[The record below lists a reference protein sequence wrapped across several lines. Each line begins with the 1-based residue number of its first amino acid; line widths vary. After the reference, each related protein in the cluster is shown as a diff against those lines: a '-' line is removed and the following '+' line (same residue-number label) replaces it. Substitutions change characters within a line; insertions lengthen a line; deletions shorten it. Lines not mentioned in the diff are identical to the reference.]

1 MPIFQPTADMMSPLR
16 LFLEADVVVK
26 LVMVGLLAA
35 SVWTWAIIFTH
46 GTRLARLSR
55 KTAAYEQEFWAAS
68 DIDDFHQRRGSD
80 KLPVAAVLSAG
91 MDEWRRSTRTRSID
105 RAGTRERL
113 ASRMAAAAAAE
124 LDRLGD
130 RLNILATVGSVA
142 PFVGLFGTVWG
153 IMRSFT
159 AIAGANNTSLAT
171 VAPGIAEALFA
182 TAIGLFAAIPA
193 VIAYNRL
200 THGLDRLEARLSRFA
215 DRFHDAEPRAR
226 SRRRARGRRLMA
238 MGVQRGGRRRRRAPM
253 AEINVTPMVD
263 VMLVLLIIFMV
274 TAPLLVSGVPIDL
287 PQSRAAALDQN
298 VKPVQVAIDKDG
310 AITIDDRAI
319 GDAALPSALAAIA
332 AQPQPK
338 QGRRVYLRADKA
350 LDYGRV
356 MKVMGELNHAGLNR
370 VALVS
375 VGDQP

>member
-215 DRFHDAEPRAR
+215 DRFHATLSHELEAGDAP
-226 SRRRARGRRLMA
+226 G
-238 MGVQRGGRRRRRAPM
+238 
-253 AEINVTPMVD
+253 
-263 VMLVLLIIFMV
+263 
-274 TAPLLVSGVPIDL
+274 
-287 PQSRAAALDQN
+287 AAA
-298 VKPVQVAIDKDG
+298 
-310 AITIDDRAI
+310 
-319 GDAALPSALAAIA
+319 
-332 AQPQPK
+332 
-338 QGRRVYLRADKA
+338 
-350 LDYGRV
+350 
-356 MKVMGELNHAGLNR
+356 
-370 VALVS
+370 
-375 VGDQP
+375 